1 MLKKHKFL
9 LLLTSLIVLLPM
21 IAGICLWNRLPESVP
36 THFDGTGQAD
46 GWSSRGFAVFGLPLF
61 VLLLHWIC
69 IAAVVADPKAKNLS
83 RKILHLT
90 LWISPAV
97 SLFAGMSIYGTVLDA
112 PINTARIANLL
123 LALMFIAIGNY
134 LPKCTPNYTVGI
146 KLPWTLHDEE
156 NWRRTHRFAGFLWM
170 IGGVL
175 LLPAAFLSTMWV
187 TFVVVLVLALLPVI
201 FSFLLYLRSR

>member
-21 IAGICLWNRLPESVP
+21 LVGICLWNRLPESVP

-46 GWSSRGFAVFGLPLF
+46 GWSSRVFSVFGLPLF

-69 IAAVVADPKAKNLS
+69 IAAVMADPKVQNLS
-83 RKILHLT
+83 AKILYLT

-97 SLFAGMSIYGTVLDA
+97 SLFAGMSIYGTVLGA
-112 PINTARIANLL
+112 PINIARIANLL

-134 LPKCTPNYTVGI
+134 LPKCAPNYTVGI

-156 NWRRTHRFAGFLWM
+156 NWRHTHRFAGFLWM

-187 TFVVVLVLALLPVI
+187 TFAVVLVLVLLPVI
-201 FSFLLYLRSR
+201 YSFLLYLRSR

>member
-1 MLKKHKFL
+1 MLKKHKSL

-21 IAGICLWNRLPESVP
+21 IAGICLWSRLPESVP

-83 RKILHLT
+83 AKILHLT

-97 SLFAGMSIYGTVLDA
+97 SLFAGTAIYGTVLGA
-112 PINTARIANLL
+112 PINTARITNLL

-175 LLPAAFLSTMWV
+175 LLPAAFLPTMWV
-187 TFVVVLVLALLPVI
+187 TFAVVLVLAILPMI
-201 FSFLLYLRSR
+201 YSFLLYLRSR

>member
-1 MLKKHKFL
+1 MLKKHKSL

-21 IAGICLWNRLPESVP
+21 IAGICLWSRLPESVP

-46 GWSSRGFAVFGLPLF
+46 GWSSRCFAVFGLPLF

-83 RKILHLT
+83 AKLLHLT

-97 SLFAGMSIYGTVLDA
+97 SLFAGMSIYGTVLGA
-112 PINTARIANLL
+112 PINIARIANLL

-134 LPKCTPNYTVGI
+134 LPKCAPNYTVGI

-156 NWRRTHRFAGFLWM
+156 NWRHTHRFAGFLWM

-187 TFVVVLVLALLPVI
+187 TFAVVLVLVLLPVI
-201 FSFLLYLRSR
+201 YSFLLYLRSR